1 MAFMTKADKAAVQSM
16 QTDEKGMREIERARK
31 NKGKRVRGRPISP
44 ERAAQFKSL
53 QQEYDQ
59 QVIEQNFKDNNKVLI
74 EAGLEPMTWEEIYG
88 DKIQEHA
95 TSREAAEH
103 YIEII
108 VDDDHCRVM
117 ISDDGFNR
125 GQKFMTALG
134 KGKTLRSGQEIYWNL
149 PPKAFKFGGKGYSI
163 LKNSNHDTQLYVEW
177 NSQQPKWVVVYVE
190 ASNWIA
196 HCDKLLEKYGG
207 RKKDNKYLLPSSL
220 MSIPKIK

>member
-31 NKGKRVRGRPISP
+31 NKGKRVRGRSISP

-103 YIEII
+103 YIEIV

-163 LKNSNHDTQLYVEW
+163 LKIVIMIHNYMLSGIVNSLNGLLFMLKLPTGLRIVI
-177 NSQQPKWVVVYVE
+177 NSQRNMAVV
-190 ASNWIA
+190 
-196 HCDKLLEKYGG
+196 
-207 RKKDNKYLLPSSL
+207 RKTINICCHHL
-220 MSIPKIK
+220 